1 MSKEILK
8 KLMEGEKKFNQ
19 TLFLKTK
26 SVDNENYTIEGKFST
41 GDIDRH
47 GEVVDQ
53 KGWDLTDFLNN
64 PVILFQHDG
73 NQLPVAKC
81 VSIGIDADGD
91 LAGVI
96 QFAVNEYDFAKTVF
110 NMYANG
116 FMRAFSCGFMNT
128 VYEYDS
134 VNEIVILRK
143 NSLYEVSCVSI
154 PANAMALAKSKG
166 FDIKEIETDAV
177 EEDIIKEEDVKDE
190 IVAEKPGGESEI
202 IDEPS
207 GESIEEVQSAN
218 SVLNSI
224 INAERTAKKL
234 TRADHVRAI
243 NKAITTLLKAKKL

>member
-8 KLMEGEKKFNQ
+8 KLMDGEKSFNQ

-26 SVDNENYTIEGKFST
+26 SVDNKNYTIEGKFST

-96 QFAVNEYDFAKTVF
+96 QFAVNEYEFAKTVF

-134 VNEIVILRK
+134 INEVIILRK
-143 NSLYEVSCVSI
+143 NKLHEISCVSI

-166 FDIKEIETDAV
+166 FETKEIEGDAI
-177 EEDIIKEEDVKDE
+177 EDDIIKEEEEV
-190 IVAEKPGGESEI
+190 VAEKPGGDNQI

-224 INAERTAKKL
+224 INAEKTVKKL
-234 TRADHVRAI
+234 TRKDHVRAI